1 MSIGYI
7 DSLSDAADYFITER
21 LESVCWTEYAES
33 GDAKQKAVLTQ
44 AYNRL
49 FYSDNWAL
57 PEPGSVSGAQLK
69 KLEMAQL
76 ETAYYLCC
84 HLLDEDQR
92 KGLQAQTVK
101 EAGIVKEKYKEDML
115 KDLPFPAIVW
125 DLLYEWK
132 TKTGFHMMSIYR
144 DETE

>member
-7 DSLSDAADYFITER
+7 NTLSDAEDYFQTER
-21 LESVCWTEYAES
+21 GESVCWNDYAQS

-49 FYSDNWAL
+49 YYSDNWSL
-57 PEPGSVSGAQLK
+57 PDPGTVTGAQLK
-69 KLEMAQL
+69 KLQMAQL

-92 KGLQAQTVK
+92 KGLQAQAVK

-115 KDLPFPAIVW
+115 KDLPFPPIVW
-125 DLLYEWK
+125 DLLYEWYL
-132 TKTGFHMMSIYR
+132 KTGFHMEHLYR